1 MQNYVQIFEVDLFFK
16 RQTNDHCRN
25 NEKIWIHLICDWLV
39 EIFGAILWR
48 CITFYPFV
56 LLFSTKQPFCCEIS
70 SAHQSV
76 YTAIIL
82 FSRCV
87 TWSIDRSFHCITQVH
102 DVQITLCLVSF
113 VFGFFFYVTSI
124 GLPSPTHPS
133 PPPRPPTPTPFL
145 KYYAT
150 DPCLLTD
157 GRCLGYN
164 PQWQRRQYC
173 LWCQCK
179 DRTSCLAALTH
190 RV

>member
-1 MQNYVQIFEVDLFFK
+1 MNPLNLRLVSWDFRRDIVTVHNVLSLRFVIFDKTTFLLWDFQCTSVSLYCYYFVFTVCDLINRPVIPLHYSSAWCSNYALPCFFCFRLFF
-16 RQTNDHCRN
+16 N
-25 NEKIWIHLICDWLV
+25 
-39 EIFGAILWR
+39 
-48 CITFYPFV
+48 
-56 LLFSTKQPFCCEIS
+56 
-70 SAHQSV
+70 
-76 YTAIIL
+76 
-82 FSRCV
+82 
-87 TWSIDRSFHCITQVH
+87 
-102 DVQITLCLVSF
+102 
-113 VFGFFFYVTSI
+113 VTSI

-164 PQWQRRQYC
+164 PQWQQRQYC

-179 DRTSCLAALTH
+179 DPTSCLAALTH